1 MKNKNI
7 LIVGLLIIGSIMLLT
22 NTAFAVGTPA
32 GTVIQSRSKVI
43 YTTASGAITDTI
55 YSNYVSLTVAQV
67 AAVNMTPVS
76 NTFTTTGDSVYAV
89 YPLTITNSGN
99 GTDQFTLSTVS
110 SKGWT
115 VGLYYDAN
123 GDGSLQP
130 GELSAGTIT
139 QSSAFS
145 ADSTYKV
152 MVRVFV
158 PRGSALDGQ
167 IDTTTVTA
175 VSLFDNAK
183 SNTAQVKTTVNTVNF
198 AGATTGL
205 TVSPT
210 DPSPG
215 QNVTYTYTLN
225 NTGSLPAT
233 SVSFSDLVNS
243 AYFTLVSG
251 TTTQGTFN
259 GSGNPATWSAGT
271 VSAGSSVT
279 VTIVLQVKTGIASG
293 TVLSNTINVTYTV
306 GGNTFTVTSNSPY
319 AAAGAVHNVSMNP
332 SSLSSTK
339 EPEDTL
345 VYAMTVKNTGNA
357 KDILELSYSS
367 SKSFSWT
374 FYKDVNGDGLLDG
387 GDTPLTTT
395 AGSPAGV
402 DVDSVAASDSVKILA
417 RMIVP
422 VVTTDQDQDSTTFTV
437 TSAAD
442 NSKSQSATATTTIDI
457 PVLSIVR
464 SITPSGNQPPGQEM
478 EFVVTFQNTGHG
490 KAYNVVITED
500 EPDSMTYVANS
511 TTIDNVAKTDAADA
525 DAVTVTTAGSKKKIT
540 ITLGTVNALSA
551 QGTIRYKATIQ

>member
-1 MKNKNI
+1 M
-7 LIVGLLIIGSIMLLT
+7 IVGLLTIASIMLLT

-99 GTDQFTLSTVS
+99 GTDQFTLSAVS

-115 VGLYYDAN
+115 VELFHDAD
-123 GDGSLQP
+123 GDGSLQG
-130 GELSAGTIT
+130 GEISAGTIT
-139 QSSAFS
+139 QSSIFS
-145 ADSTYKV
+145 ADSTYKI

-158 PRGSALDGQ
+158 PRGSSLDGQ
-167 IDTTTVTA
+167 VDTTTVTA
-175 VSLFDNAK
+175 VSVFDNAK
-183 SNTAQVKTTVNTVNF
+183 TNTALVKTTVNTVNLS
-198 AGATTGL
+198 GATTGL
-205 TVSPT
+205 TVSPA

-215 QNVTYTYTLN
+215 QNLTYTYTLN

-233 SVSFSDLVNS
+233 SVLFSDLVNS
-243 AYFTLVSG
+243 SYFTLVSG
-251 TTTQGTFN
+251 TISQGTFD

-271 VSAGSSVT
+271 VNAGSSVT
-279 VTIVLQVKTGIASG
+279 VTIVLQVKAGVANE

-319 AAAGAVHNVSMNP
+319 AAAGVVRNVSIDP
-332 SSLSSTK
+332 ASLSSTK
-339 EPEDTL
+339 EPEEAL

-374 FYKDVNGDGLLDG
+374 FYKDANGNGLLDG
-387 GDTPLTTT
+387 GDTQLTTT

-402 DVDSVAASDSVKILA
+402 DVDSVAASDSVKVLA

-442 NSKSQSATATTTIDI
+442 NAKSQSATAITTINI

-500 EPDSMTYVANS
+500 EPDSMSYVANS
-511 TTIDNVAKTDAADA
+511 TTLDNVAKTDAADA
-525 DAVTVTTAGSKKKIT
+525 DAVTVTTVGIKKKIT
-540 ITLGTVNALSA
+540 IIVGTVNALSA